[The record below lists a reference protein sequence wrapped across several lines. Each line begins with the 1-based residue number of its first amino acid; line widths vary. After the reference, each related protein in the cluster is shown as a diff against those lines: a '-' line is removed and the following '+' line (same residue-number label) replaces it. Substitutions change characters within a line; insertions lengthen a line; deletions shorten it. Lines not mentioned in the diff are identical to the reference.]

1 MWFNLVYTKGGML
14 ISINNT
20 TFTQYDVTG
29 LNDNTLHHM
38 HIMLLLLLV
47 IMLVV
52 VVVLLVR
59 MLIRTNNNGS

>member
-1 MWFNLVYTKGGML
+1 MI

-47 IMLVV
+47 IMTVV
-52 VVVLLVR
+52 RSSSATSMYV
-59 MLIRTNNNGS
+59 NQD